1 MVQGNH
7 NDPAEIPVNITL
19 DVTISDPL
27 NSTSASIQWNV
38 PPTCGHCTDCGYFI
52 TLDGGANMRRNTG
65 RSVSPTHE
73 LNGLKPFTMYSI
85 QARAECADS
94 YRTPFS
100 IPFNFTTERAGEQWQ
115 TSTQTSCMPTHSAY
129 PLYPTTLSPIIVL
142 SNHVYSLHEHVHY
155 AV

>member
-27 NSTSASIQWNV
+27 NSTSASIQWDE

-52 TLDGGANMRRNTG
+52 TLDGGATMTRNTG
-65 RSVSPTHE
+65 GSGSPTHE

-85 QARAECADS
+85 QARAECADGG
-94 YRTPFS
+94 RTPFS

-115 TSTQTSCMPTHSAY
+115 TSTQTCMPTHPAY
-129 PLYPTTLSPIIVL
+129 LLYPTTLSPIVVL